1 MTWIRIRSWN
11 RIHFFQCKSRIQ
23 IRIKI
28 NWILNTGYHSI
39 FVSKGFQAVFRIHLI
54 FMAIRIRILDPH
66 WKKWIQ
72 IPVISLRLT
81 EFFTKTEFLSFCLIF
96 MLKLDDPLRNQEI
109 LIISLF
115 SIVQIWVL
123 GVKFFFQF
131 LVAILP
137 LGSGSLVPHIF
148 ADLDPDPGSQNFADP
163 KH

>member
-81 EFFTKTEFLSFCLIF
+81 EFFTKAEFLSFCLIF

-123 GVKFFFQF
+123 GVKFFSPVFGCYF
-131 LVAILP
+131 TPWIRIRGSTYFCGF
-137 LGSGSLVPHIF
+137 GSGSRKPKF
-148 ADLDPDPGSQNFADP
+148 CGS
-163 KH
+163 